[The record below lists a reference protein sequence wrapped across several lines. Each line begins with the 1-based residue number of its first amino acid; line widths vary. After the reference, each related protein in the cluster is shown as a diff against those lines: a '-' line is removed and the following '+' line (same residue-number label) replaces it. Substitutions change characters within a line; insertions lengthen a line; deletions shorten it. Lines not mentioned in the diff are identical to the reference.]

1 MTTDTQ
7 TQAMPE
13 VIVDRSPELARG
25 AHLVV
30 ENAGGVQAVMTP
42 DGARGDGSSCALA
55 RIILARFPEVVQ
67 AHIEGEH
74 PYLVLAN
81 GKRVGVSLG
90 PEVAEWIGRFD
101 RGENPGPMMLQMEL
115 P

>member
-1 MTTDTQ
+1 
-7 TQAMPE
+7 MPE

-30 ENAGGVQAVMTP
+30 ENAFFMGP
-42 DGARGDGSSCALA
+42 D
-55 RIILARFPEVVQ
+55 
-67 AHIEGEH
+67 
-74 PYLVLAN
+74 
-81 GKRVGVSLG
+81 
-90 PEVAEWIGRFD
+90 VAEWIGRFD